1 MLETALAA
9 IAALVIGV
17 AIGGGVVRQR
27 RNARATS
34 ISDDALRLNARTRE
48 EAEGLRNEAER
59 TLANAQR
66 EAETLRKEAEIDAK
80 EQQFSLRRD
89 LEQNM
94 AEQRLELTRQEE
106 RATARNDAVTQHELV
121 VSERDEAIT
130 QREVALA
137 DIELT
142 VRESQLRVAH
152 ELERIGGM
160 TTDEARVQL
169 LARVEEATRH
179 DAAQLVRRI
188 VEEARQ
194 DGDRRARSI
203 VATSIQRTAASTAAA
218 TTVSTVQL
226 PSDDLK
232 GRIIGREGR
241 NIRAFEATTGV
252 DIIIDDTPGA
262 VVLSAFDGVRRE
274 IARITLENLVSD
286 GRIHPARIEETYYAA
301 KEEIEVKIREAG
313 EQASF
318 EANVP
323 GVDPE
328 LLAILG
334 RLNYRTS
341 HGQNVL
347 KHSLECSHLAA
358 IMAVELGADERVAR
372 RAALLHDIGKAVTHE
387 VEGAHAI
394 ISGQFCRKFG
404 ESEAVAH
411 AVEAHHYDV
420 EPESVEAVLVIAAD
434 AISAARPGA
443 RGESLEHYVKRLEA
457 LEEIAMRRPG
467 VERCFAMQAGRDVR
481 VMVKPSEV
489 DDDMAALLARE
500 IAKEI
505 EDSLE
510 YPGQIK
516 VTVIRESRTSEVAH

>member
-1 MLETALAA
+1 MLVTVVAA
-9 IAALVIGV
+9 MAALVV
-17 AIGGGVVRQR
+17 GGAVVGLVVRSRMQKAMQVHDEAAIRELEAR
-27 RNARATS
+27 RA
-34 ISDDALRLNARTRE
+34 
-48 EAEGLRNEAER
+48 EAEGKRAEAER
-59 TLANAQR
+59 AIATAQR
-66 EAETLRKEAEIDAK
+66 EADAIRREAEIDAK
-80 EQQFSLRRD
+80 AQLLELRRD
-89 LEQNM
+89 MERELDAQRVEVS
-94 AEQRLELTRQEE
+94 RLEERIAAREE
-106 RATARNDAVTQHELV
+106 TALRNETAVTERELAAGEREQALRDAEV
-121 VSERDEAIT
+121 VLVEA
-130 QREVALA
+130 QSRA
-137 DIELT
+137 D
-142 VRESQLRVAH
+142 R
-152 ELERIGGM
+152 ELERVGGM
-160 TTDEARVQL
+160 TREEARVQV
-169 LARVEEATRH
+169 LARVEEGARH
-179 DAAQLVRRI
+179 DAAQLSRRI
-188 VEEARQ
+188 EEEARQ
-194 DGDRRARSI
+194 EGDRRARSI
-203 VATSIQRTAASTAAA
+203 IGTAIQRTASSYAAA
-218 TTVSTVQL
+218 TTVTTVQL

-241 NIRAFEATTGV
+241 NIRALETTTGV

-262 VVLSAFDGVRRE
+262 VALSAFDGVRRE
-274 IARITLENLVSD
+274 IARITLEKLVAD
-286 GRIHPARIEETYYAA
+286 GRIHPARIEETYYQA
-301 KEEIEVKIREAG
+301 KEEIEEKIREAG

-323 GVDPE
+323 GIDPE

-341 HGQNVL
+341 YGQNVL
-347 KHSLECSHLAA
+347 KHSLECAHLAA

-387 VEGAHAI
+387 VEGPHAV

-420 EPESVEAVLVIAAD
+420 EPQSVEAVLVIAAD

-443 RGESLEHYVKRLEA
+443 RGESLEQYVKRLEA

-481 VMVKPSEV
+481 VMVKPSLV

-500 IAKEI
+500 IAAEI

-516 VTVIRESRTSEVAH
+516 VTVIRESRTSELAH